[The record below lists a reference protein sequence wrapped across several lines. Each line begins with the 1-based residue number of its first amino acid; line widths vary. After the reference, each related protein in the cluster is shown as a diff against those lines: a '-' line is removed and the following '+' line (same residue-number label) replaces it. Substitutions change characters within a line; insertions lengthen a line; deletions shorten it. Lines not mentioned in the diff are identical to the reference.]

1 MIAFHFSRNI
11 IEKMFIHNNANLN
24 NFIGVLWYIVYNSR
38 YISTFNVHHFYINM
52 NIILIFNTNRAK
64 KIKKNSF
71 SSHIGGGG
79 GGEERVIGR
88 QNIVSFQ
95 KCLPRLS
102 GQGSDLNSACQKM
115 AI

>member
-11 IEKMFIHNNANLN
+11 IEKMFIYNKANLN
-24 NFIGVLWYIVYNSR
+24 NFIRVLWYIVYNSR

-52 NIILIFNTNRAK
+52 NIILIFNANRAK
-64 KIKKNSF
+64 KISF
-71 SSHIGGGG
+71 SSHI

>member
-1 MIAFHFSRNI
+1 M
-11 IEKMFIHNNANLN
+11 L
-24 NFIGVLWYIVYNSR
+24 IGP
-38 YISTFNVHHFYINM
+38 
-52 NIILIFNTNRAK
+52 K
-64 KIKKNSF
+64 KSLF
-71 SSHIGGGG
+71 PLTL

>member
-1 MIAFHFSRNI
+1 M
-11 IEKMFIHNNANLN
+11 L
-24 NFIGVLWYIVYNSR
+24 IGP
-38 YISTFNVHHFYINM
+38 
-52 NIILIFNTNRAK
+52 K
-64 KIKKNSF
+64 KSLF
-71 SSHIGGGG
+71 PLTLGG